1 MYMFISYKSKG
12 EFLYYLNKQICI
24 VEIVLL
30 FYIKITHGLHVKLNF
45 FILAGRGVSLVCP
58 FYRKKT
64 KWLTM

>member
-30 FYIKITHGLHVKLNF
+30 FYIKITHGLHV
-45 FILAGRGVSLVCP
+45 
-58 FYRKKT
+58 
-64 KWLTM
+64 